1 MCKTRWV
8 FGPNK
13 INKKLIIYDITLEK
27 SCSVLRF
34 QKTTTRISWV
44 DGEFRRTCFGS
55 WLILSNPKSQ
65 SQGFHHNPPAKRPPS
80 PTCQGNSGLGGGVKM
95 LKESPVVTVQ
105 LLGVEHPNA
114 CAFFSWRFT
123 MGQIIIIK
131 TTAYTSWESLWTP
144 KTYL

>member
-27 SCSVLRF
+27 SCSVWDSKKQQPGFHESMGNLEGHVLVHGWFSQIPNPNLRDF
-34 QKTTTRISWV
+34 TTTPQREDPLLPHVKGFRIGRGRKNV
-44 DGEFRRTCFGS
+44 ER
-55 WLILSNPKSQ
+55 I
-65 SQGFHHNPPAKRPPS
+65 
-80 PTCQGNSGLGGGVKM
+80 
-95 LKESPVVTVQ
+95 PVVTVQ